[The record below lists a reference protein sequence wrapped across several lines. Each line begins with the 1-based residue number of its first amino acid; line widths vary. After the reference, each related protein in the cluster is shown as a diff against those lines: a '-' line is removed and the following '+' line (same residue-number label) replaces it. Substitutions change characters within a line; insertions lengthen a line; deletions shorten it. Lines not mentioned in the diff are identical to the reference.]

1 MRKNFL
7 KKAGL
12 LSFCAALIMNV
23 GTTFAAPTDVAVVQ
37 KALEEEKAAA
47 FPVGVYNARN
57 VDHFTGDSYVA
68 PLSSIGPMAAAVTF
82 YDGARTIGTSTM
94 GPARSFW
101 ERQGRA
107 ITRSGVKS
115 RRNCSLERVSPSPK
129 ASSIGMVPHLITP
142 FSMWL

>member
-82 YDGARTIGTSTM
+82 YDGARTHWRVLPDPSGN
-94 GPARSFW
+94 
-101 ERQGRA
+101 GR
-107 ITRSGVKS
+107 GG
-115 RRNCSLERVSPSPK
+115 LLPDL
-129 ASSIGMVPHLITP
+129 G
-142 FSMWL
+142 

>member
-47 FPVGVYNARN
+47 FPVGVYNARMFN
-57 VDHFTGDSYVA
+57 
-68 PLSSIGPMAAAVTF
+68 L
-82 YDGARTIGTSTM
+82 TSEYRDIF
-94 GPARSFW
+94 G
-101 ERQGRA
+101 G
-107 ITRSGVKS
+107 
-115 RRNCSLERVSPSPK
+115 SL
-129 ASSIGMVPHLITP
+129 A
-142 FSMWL
+142 

>member
-1 MRKNFL
+1 
-7 KKAGL
+7 
-12 LSFCAALIMNV
+12 MNV

-82 YDGARTIGTSTM
+82 YDGARTHWHVHHGSCQILLGTA
-94 GPARSFW
+94 GEGYYQIW
-101 ERQGRA
+101 GE
-107 ITRSGVKS
+107 S

>member
-82 YDGARTIGTSTM
+82 YDGARTHWHVHHGSCQILLGTA
-94 GPARSFW
+94 GGGLLPDL
-101 ERQGRA
+101 G
-107 ITRSGVKS
+107 
-115 RRNCSLERVSPSPK
+115 
-129 ASSIGMVPHLITP
+129 
-142 FSMWL
+142 

>member
-68 PLSSIGPMAAAVTF
+68 PLSSIGPTAPAH
-82 YDGARTIGTSTM
+82 IGTSTM

>member
-68 PLSSIGPMAAAVTF
+68 PLSSIGPMA
-82 YDGARTIGTSTM
+82 GARELFFGT
-94 GPARSFW
+94 P
-101 ERQGRA
+101 
-107 ITRSGVKS
+107 
-115 RRNCSLERVSPSPK
+115 P
-129 ASSIGMVPHLITP
+129 
-142 FSMWL
+142 

>member
-82 YDGARTIGTSTM
+82 YDGARTHWHVHHGSCQILLGTA
-94 GPARSFW
+94 GEGYYQIWGEKP
-101 ERQGRA
+101 Q
-107 ITRSGVKS
+107 
-115 RRNCSLERVSPSPK
+115 
-129 ASSIGMVPHLITP
+129 
-142 FSMWL
+142 

>member
-68 PLSSIGPMAAAVTF
+68 PLSSIGPMAGGMRIHGGKTLHGAEIDSYLDHRIAMSFAVAALAADGVTSIKDADCVKISYPNF
-82 YDGARTIGTSTM
+82 YDDLLGLA
-94 GPARSFW
+94 
-101 ERQGRA
+101 
-107 ITRSGVKS
+107 K
-115 RRNCSLERVSPSPK
+115 
-129 ASSIGMVPHLITP
+129 
-142 FSMWL
+142 